1 MDSTTTTKNDET
13 EYSYVT
19 YGMLHKHHEF
29 VDWVRV
35 DLGEDDKVKVQKA
48 NSNSTDSHHH
58 HHDGVDNSFKDMDE
72 RAFEKFKTQWQ
83 EISAADA
90 DASFDATASPN
101 ASPTAASGGKSGA
114 TMKIKRKDGLR
125 GPIKL
130 GKKLLA
136 SASAKTLS
144 PDSISYGV
152 FDADWNPVKLT
163 PRVSNVDVAI
173 LLHAANEEG
182 KNSKQNSINNSS
194 DDSDN
199 TTNDSHKKRTYLTPE
214 ALDAGLANSE
224 VKLPIVPV
232 RRSTQQQFLIKQSVQ
247 LFFRKDSIE
256 FFACFPLRYSPRTIY
271 RFDMVHGGIDRTFW
285 QKMKMKNAG
294 DHHQK
299 EKESKPTMNAK
310 LIEMRSKVASNT
322 ANLQLTLA
330 SNTLELKNSLNTKVS
345 TTRESILNLKK
356 KKKLLSSNSKD
367 NDGDDKTD
375 DKAVEKTTKRPF
387 KLGKMRFKMASA
399 ATMRSSFQSRVSTR
413 KDSLFKMNKKTQ
425 SEDDATKDNIEV
437 SETGDANADNE
448 KAATKTMTTK
458 LSQMKVRMSEN
469 TTSMKNNFATKV
481 STTKES
487 LLKINKGGVAEGEG
501 EATADANANADKKMP
516 VKLSQMKLRMSG
528 LLKKKKND
536 TTNTNAA
543 VEGKEDEPTT
553 TDLASNS
560 TGDFSFTID
569 DEDDD
574 DVNVDATS
582 AAPTGASSTS
592 PAGYVALSLD
602 DAPCRFDD
610 RSHSQLENVLDLL
623 KRYDAKAT
631 FMVISSFLA
640 DCHEPDMIRLL
651 QEGHELANHGVRD
664 EPMDKMATSVDTFV
678 EALEECNNKIIRLQ
692 KKAKATEIGVKWFR
706 APQSRYTKI
715 MEEGLVVKDMHN
727 VMCDAYAACPIV
739 EDGPWIASTLSKQ
752 IKNGSVACLHMPEK
766 CGFREHCLEAMEVL
780 LEDLQK
786 RNFKVVTIGELHKIA
801 ESLRVAKPGE
811 DAGPKEDTIILL

>member
-1 MDSTTTTKNDET
+1 MMNTTNDET

-48 NSNSTDSHHH
+48 NSNNTDSHHH
-58 HHDGVDNSFKDMDE
+58 HHHDDSFKDMDE

-83 EISAADA
+83 EISA
-90 DASFDATASPN
+90 SDATASPN
-101 ASPTAASGGKSGA
+101 SSPTAASGGNSGGKSL
-114 TMKIKRKDGLR
+114 MKNKSKDGLR
-125 GPIKL
+125 GSIKL

-182 KNSKQNSINNSS
+182 KNSKQNISTNNSS
-194 DDSDN
+194 DDSDSSN
-199 TTNDSHKKRTYLTPE
+199 TNDSHKKRTYLTPE
-214 ALDAGLANSE
+214 ALDAGLANSD

-271 RFDMVHGGIDRTFW
+271 RFDMIHGGIDRTFW
-285 QKMKMKNAG
+285 QKMKMKNVG
-294 DHHQK
+294 
-299 EKESKPTMNAK
+299 EKDKHESKPTMNAK
-310 LIEMRSKVASNT
+310 LIEMRSKVAINT

-330 SNTLELKNSLNTKVS
+330 SNTLELKNSLNSKVS
-345 TTRESILNLKK
+345 TTRESFLNLKK
-356 KKKLLSSNSKD
+356 NKKMLSSNSKED
-367 NDGDDKTD
+367 NEEEKTD
-375 DKAVEKTTKRPF
+375 DKAAEKTTKSSF
-387 KLGKMRFKMASA
+387 KLSKMRFKMASA

-425 SEDDATKDNIEV
+425 SEDHTTKDEKIEGGE
-437 SETGDANADNE
+437 SGNAEAE
-448 KAATKTMTTK
+448 KATTMTTK
-458 LSQMKVRMSEN
+458 LSQMKLRMSEN

-501 EATADANANADKKMP
+501 EASTDATATADKKMP

-536 TTNTNAA
+536 TATTNAA
-543 VEGKEDEPTT
+543 VGGKEDEPTT
-553 TDLASNS
+553 TDLASIS

-582 AAPTGASSTS
+582 AAPTETEASSSS

-610 RSHSQLENVLDLL
+610 RSHSQMENVLDLL
-623 KRYDAKAT
+623 KRYDAKVT

-651 QEGHELANHGVRD
+651 KEGHELANHGVRD
-664 EPMDKMATSVDTFV
+664 EAMDKMATSVDIFV
-678 EALEECNNKIIRLQ
+678 EALEECNSRIVNLQ
-692 KKAKATEIGVKWFR
+692 KKANMTEIGVKWFR

-752 IKNGSVACLHMPEK
+752 IKNGSIACLHMPEK
-766 CGFREHCLEAMEVL
+766 CGFREHCLEAMEAL

-801 ESLRVAKPGE
+801 ESLRVVKQGE
-811 DAGPKEDTIILL
+811 DTGPKEDTIILA